1 MALTKI
7 TPQMFDTSAAGHDFN
22 IDNGTFVVD
31 SSANRVGIG
40 TSSPSYNLHVTG
52 SGDTV
57 AAVTAGASSVAALN
71 LGNDTNKADGGIRY
85 DNNADALIFRASN
98 TERMRIDSSGKVGI
112 GTTSP
117 NALLSLSSGSGT
129 KTTIETTRSFTVNRN
144 FQIAVDEYA
153 EGTLTITPSTTLG
166 GSTYTTPII
175 TATAAGNV
183 GIGTTSPGYP
193 LEISAEGTVSFAYQR
208 TGTGVTAKKWGFH
221 SDNSNTYW
229 QNITDSLLALT
240 ISNGGNVGIGTTAPA
255 RKLHIKDSGQIRLE
269 NTTTTTW
276 AGLDIHTSVG
286 TNNYDMYMGMVDS
299 NGRFF
304 IDVNSNGD
312 DLVIL
317 QNGNVGIGTSSPDVK
332 LDIKYAGDDP
342 VGTST
347 RAGAFS
353 IKGGHTSL
361 DMGANDNSPYNSW
374 IQTRHNNIN
383 TYPTAYYNLAINPL
397 GGNVGIGTASPH
409 SKLNVQGTSAS
420 TYTGSGPGTT
430 IRASQSTDG
439 NWIASDVDGKFAY
452 FGVDGDNG
460 KFAAYN
466 YVSNAEM
473 GVIIGQDTFKV
484 VSEQAGIIQSDGD
497 YVAKLHS
504 TSADGYLS
512 LYIGTATPTLKT
524 KISSYG
530 TSFFNSTTGQTAA
543 NQALVSIGAQTGKK
557 AGYLNIDS
565 AATSTSGGIRHKMS
579 QGTQY
584 LNVSSIHTASGSL
597 PYWHIKTNIYYNQ
610 NIMFVARVHGYS
622 YGNSGHIVDM
632 QRSGYAYNGSS
643 TSLVGSQFVNNGS
656 FSSATLE
663 CYYTAAGQLCFRA
676 YAGASSY
683 YTGWAFD
690 IKMQS
695 PTGYNHDFVVDA
707 HNMNA
712 TSGNYYT

>member
-1 MALTKI
+1 MALTKVKSEQLDAAQTSI
-7 TPQMFDTSAAGHDFN
+7 TSVGTLTGLTVSGDLTVDTS
-22 IDNGTFVVD
+22 TLVVD
-31 SSANRVGIG
+31 ATNNRI
-40 TSSPSYNLHVTG
+40 
-52 SGDTV
+52 
-57 AAVTAGASSVAALN
+57 
-71 LGNDTNKADGGIRY
+71 
-85 DNNADALIFRASN
+85 
-98 TERMRIDSSGKVGI
+98 GI

-117 NALLSLSSGSGT
+117 ADALHILDTSGHAYASVARSTQSQGEVGLRLRGGTSGNDWYIYQKPSNNNLNFYNTSDRMTIDSS
-129 KTTIETTRSFTVNRN
+129 
-144 FQIAVDEYA
+144 
-153 EGTLTITPSTTLG
+153 
-166 GSTYTTPII
+166 
-175 TATAAGNV
+175 GNV
-183 GIGTTSPGYP
+183 GIGTTSPNSRLHVVHP
-193 LEISAEGTVSFAYQR
+193 LSEYTTSLAETTTKSTLQLKTHAGDSTITTFGGVSGGHSYIQR
-208 TGTGVTAKKWGFH
+208 
-221 SDNSNTYW
+221 
-229 QNITDSLLALT
+229 
-240 ISNGGNVGIGTTAPA
+240 SNGPGTTPYA
-255 RKLHIKDSGQIRLE
+255 
-269 NTTTTTW
+269 
-276 AGLDIHTSVG
+276 
-286 TNNYDMYMGMVDS
+286 
-299 NGRFF
+299 
-304 IDVNSNGD
+304 
-312 DLVIL
+312 IL
-317 QNGNVGIGTSSPDVK
+317 LNPYGGNVGIGTSSP
-332 LDIKYAGDDP
+332 Y
-342 VGTST
+342 
-347 RAGAFS
+347 
-353 IKGGHTSL
+353 
-361 DMGANDNSPYNSW
+361 
-374 IQTRHNNIN
+374 
-383 TYPTAYYNLAINPL
+383 
-397 GGNVGIGTASPH
+397 

-504 TSADGYLS
+504 AGADGYLS

-584 LNVSSIHTASGSL
+584 LNVASIHTASGSL

-610 NIMFVARVHGYS
+610 NIMFVARVHGYA
-622 YGNSGHIVDM
+622 YGNAGHIVDM
-632 QRSGYAYNGSS
+632 QRSGYSYNGSS

-663 CYYTAAGQLCFRA
+663 CYYTGAGQLCFRA